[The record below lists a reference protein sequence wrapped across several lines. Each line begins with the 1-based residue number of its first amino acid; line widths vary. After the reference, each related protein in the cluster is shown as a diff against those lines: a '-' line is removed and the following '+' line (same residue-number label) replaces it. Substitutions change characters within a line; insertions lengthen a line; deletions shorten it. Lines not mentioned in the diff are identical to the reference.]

1 MSSQDKKA
9 NRLINESSP
18 YLLQHAY
25 NPVDWH
31 PWGDKALKKA
41 QEEDKLLIISI
52 GYAACHW
59 CHVMEH
65 ESFEDSLV
73 AAVMNE
79 HFVSIKVDREER
91 PDVDDVYMT
100 AAQLLTGN
108 GGWPLNAIAMPDGK
122 PVFAGTYYPKDQWLN
137 ILNQIIKIKEENPTR
152 LTETAEN
159 ITEGITS
166 ATVIEVNE
174 NDFDIQFGDL
184 KEQISAFLYT
194 YDPEYGG
201 RTGSPKFPMPNC
213 YEFLMKYYW
222 LTRDTAALNV
232 IKKALDNMAYGG
244 IYDQLGGGFARYSV
258 DEKWLV
264 PHFEKMLYDNAQ
276 LVSVYAQAYQ
286 LTGNPE
292 YKRIVEETLAFIERE
307 LSDDNTAFYSSLDA
321 DSEGEEG
328 KFYVWT
334 EEEVDALL
342 SNEKMNAAFKLYYNV
357 STEGNWEEKN
367 ILNIKSSAHHIA
379 QELGIKETEFQNLID
394 SAKSIMMDARSK
406 KTRPGLDDKALTSW
420 NALMISGYVK
430 AYNATGN
437 LKYLERA
444 ISSANFIIENQ
455 MDVAGRLNRN
465 FKDGKS
471 SINAFLDDYAFTI
484 TAFLDLYQSSFDY
497 EWIQRSK
504 LLADYAIEHFYNDE
518 LRMFDYTSKLDP
530 PLIANKQEYEDNV
543 IPSSNSSMA
552 RSLFL
557 LGNLLYDQDYKDL
570 AKQMLN
576 NMVPRMNSSRYLSFY
591 SNWFQLLL
599 DHIVAPFEIAVAGE
613 NAVEMAHKLQRNY
626 TGNSIYLGTSRE
638 ENLELLRGKLQDD
651 LTMIYVC
658 QNKTCKLPV
667 SDVESA
673 LSLIEHNLD

>member
-31 PWGDKALKKA
+31 PWGDEALKKA
-41 QEEDKLLIISI
+41 KEEDKLLIISI

-100 AAQLLTGN
+100 AAQLLTGR

-122 PVFAGTYYPKDQWLN
+122 PVFAGTYYPKEQWLD
-137 ILNQIIKIKEENPTR
+137 ILNQITKIKEENPDR
-152 LTETAEN
+152 LIQTADN

-166 ATVIEVNE
+166 SSVIELNE
-174 NDFDIQFGDL
+174 NEFNLKFSDL
-184 KEQISAFLYT
+184 QSQIPGFLST
-194 YDPEYGG
+194 YDPVYGG
-201 RTGSPKFPMPNC
+201 RTGAPKFPMPNS

-222 LTRDTAALNV
+222 LTGDTASLNV
-232 IKKALDNMAYGG
+232 VKTGLDNMAFGG

-258 DEKWLV
+258 DDKWLV

-276 LVSVYAQAYQ
+276 LLSVYAQAYQ
-286 LTGNPE
+286 LTGNEE
-292 YKRIVEETLAFIERE
+292 YKRIVIETIDFIERE
-307 LSDDNTAFYSSLDA
+307 MSAENSAFYSSLDA

-342 SNEKMNAAFKLYYNV
+342 SDEKMNKAFKLFYDV

-367 ILNIKSSAHHIA
+367 ILNIKSSANEIA
-379 QELGIKETEFQNLID
+379 LELGISESDFKGLIE
-394 SAKSIMMDARSK
+394 SAKSIMIQARNK
-406 KTRPGLDDKALTSW
+406 RIRPALDDKALTSW
-420 NALMISGYVK
+420 NAMMISGYVK
-430 AYNATGN
+430 AYNALG
-437 LKYLERA
+437 KPEYLDRA
-444 ISSANFIIENQ
+444 LSSANFIADNQ
-455 MDVAGRLNRN
+455 MDKSGRLNRN
-465 FKDGKS
+465 FKGNKS
-471 SINAFLDDYAFTI
+471 SINAFLDDYALTI
-484 TAFLDLYQSSFDY
+484 MAFLDLYQTSFDE
-497 EWIQRSK
+497 EWINRSK
-504 LLADYAIEHFYNDE
+504 LLADYAIEHFHNDK
-518 LRMFDYTSKLDP
+518 LKMFDYTSKLDP

-552 RSLFL
+552 RSLFI
-557 LGNLLYDQDYKDL
+557 LGNLLYEQEYLDL
-570 AKQMLN
+570 SKQMLN
-576 NMVPRMNSSRYLSFY
+576 NMIPRMSGSNFLSFY
-591 SNWFQLLL
+591 SNWFQLLI
-599 DHIVAPFEIAVAGE
+599 DHLIAPYEIAVAGDGAIE
-613 NAVEMAHKLQRNY
+613 LAHELQKNY
-626 TGNSIYLGTSRE
+626 AGNSIYLGTTGA
-638 ENLELLRGKLQDD
+638 ENLELLKGKVQDD

-667 SDVESA
+667 SEVEAA
-673 LSLIEHNLD
+673 LSLIRHNLD

>member
-264 PHFEKMLYDNAQ
+264 
-276 LVSVYAQAYQ
+276 
-286 LTGNPE
+286 
-292 YKRIVEETLAFIERE
+292 
-307 LSDDNTAFYSSLDA
+307 
-321 DSEGEEG
+321 
-328 KFYVWT
+328 
-334 EEEVDALL
+334 
-342 SNEKMNAAFKLYYNV
+342 
-357 STEGNWEEKN
+357 
-367 ILNIKSSAHHIA
+367 
-379 QELGIKETEFQNLID
+379 
-394 SAKSIMMDARSK
+394 
-406 KTRPGLDDKALTSW
+406 
-420 NALMISGYVK
+420 
-430 AYNATGN
+430 
-437 LKYLERA
+437 
-444 ISSANFIIENQ
+444 
-455 MDVAGRLNRN
+455 
-465 FKDGKS
+465 
-471 SINAFLDDYAFTI
+471 
-484 TAFLDLYQSSFDY
+484 
-497 EWIQRSK
+497 
-504 LLADYAIEHFYNDE
+504 
-518 LRMFDYTSKLDP
+518 
-530 PLIANKQEYEDNV
+530 
-543 IPSSNSSMA
+543 
-552 RSLFL
+552 
-557 LGNLLYDQDYKDL
+557 
-570 AKQMLN
+570 
-576 NMVPRMNSSRYLSFY
+576 
-591 SNWFQLLL
+591 
-599 DHIVAPFEIAVAGE
+599 
-613 NAVEMAHKLQRNY
+613 
-626 TGNSIYLGTSRE
+626 
-638 ENLELLRGKLQDD
+638 
-651 LTMIYVC
+651 
-658 QNKTCKLPV
+658 
-667 SDVESA
+667 
-673 LSLIEHNLD
+673 